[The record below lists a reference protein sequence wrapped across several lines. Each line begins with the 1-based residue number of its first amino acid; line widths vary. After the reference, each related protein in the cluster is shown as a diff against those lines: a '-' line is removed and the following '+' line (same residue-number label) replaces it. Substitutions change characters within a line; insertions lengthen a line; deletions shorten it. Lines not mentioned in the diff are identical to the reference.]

1 MPDTGRCIRLIEV
14 RNEIVDFGIVAKRL
28 KPVRKTG
35 GHKQLMPIFRAEF
48 ECFPCAE
55 CFRPPAQ
62 IDDDV
67 DYPTSPAAHDL
78 GFLVGM
84 TLKVHSSHRA
94 TVARNRPA
102 MLDKS
107 AINPMRRKFSLA
119 IRPFEKAA
127 IIPRRLRNEQ
137 KSIAQFCS
145 YESHRTCSTSNDAAL
160 DYARPATAKD
170 DSSITLM
177 TVPPN
182 FAIRL
187 NTSEPIHQKY

>member
-14 RNEIVDFGIVAKRL
+14 RDEIVDFGIVTKRL
-28 KPVRKTG
+28 KPVRKAG
-35 GHKQLMPIFRAEF
+35 GHKQLMSIFRTEF
-48 ECFPCAE
+48 ECLPCAE
-55 CFRPPAQ
+55 CFRSPAQ

-67 DYPTSPAAHDL
+67 DYRTSPAAHDL

-84 TLKVHSSHRA
+84 TLKVHSSDRA

-107 AINPMRRKFSLA
+107 AINPMRRKFPLA

-137 KSIAQFCS
+137 KSISQFCPD
-145 YESHRTCSTSNDAAL
+145 ESHRTRPTSNDAAL
-160 DYARPATAKD
+160 GLPRAPSPQRT
-170 DSSITLM
+170 TL
-177 TVPPN
+177 PS
-182 FAIRL
+182 R
-187 NTSEPIHQKY
+187 